1 MRTWIRRS
9 LTGAAALV
17 AVASAA
23 VGIAVE
29 MGERKR
35 ERQIEFAVAPVPFQS
50 AATSVEHGGYLF
62 RSRGCADCHG
72 GNGGGA
78 IVIDD
83 GGLLVRSPDITP
95 GPDHVVAGYAPVDW
109 VRTIRH
115 GVKPDGRPLLIMPS
129 EDYNRL
135 TDADVAAIVAYAR
148 QLPSAS
154 GQRAI
159 VQLSLPVKVLYGLGL
174 VRDAAETIDHTLAP
188 AQPVAAGVTAAH
200 GAYVANGCIGCHRAG
215 LVGGKIAGAPPSWPA
230 AARLA
235 PGPDIV
241 MPRYRDVR
249 AFAAMLKSGKRPDGS
264 AVSEVMPFSSLRELN
279 DLDVQ
284 ALYLYL
290 TTLPAGT
297 S

>member
-9 LTGAAALV
+9 LFGGVALI

-23 VGIAVE
+23 VVIAAQ

-35 ERQIEFAVAPVPFQS
+35 ERRIEVAVLPVAYRS
-50 AATSVEHGGYLF
+50 DVASVEHGGYLF
-62 RSRGCADCHG
+62 RSRGCAGCHG
-72 GNGGGA
+72 DSGGGA
-78 IVIDD
+78 VVIDD

-95 GPDHVVAGYAPVDW
+95 GPGHVAAAYAPVDW

-129 EDYNRL
+129 EDYARL
-135 TDADVAAIVAYAR
+135 TDVDLAAIVAYAR
-148 QLPSAS
+148 QLPAAS
-154 GQRAI
+154 GRRAT
-159 VQLSLPVKVLYGLGL
+159 VQLPLPVKVLYGLGMI
-174 VRDAAETIDHTLAP
+174 RDAAETIDHTLAP
-188 AQPVAAGVTAAH
+188 ALPVAAEVSVAH
-200 GAYVANGCIGCHRAG
+200 GAYVANGCIGCHRTG

-235 PGPDIV
+235 PGSGSV
-241 MPRYRDVR
+241 MPRYRDAQ

-290 TTLPAGT
+290 TTLPAT
-297 S
+297 AS